1 MALITTDLDG
11 SATVLLASGTAARL
25 PGLDP
30 AREATGQDIQ
40 NLARALFALV
50 KDLDDRLESLEKK

>member
-1 MALITTDLDG
+1 MAVITTDLDG
-11 SATVLLASGTAARL
+11 SATILLAGGTAVRL

-40 NLARALFALV
+40 TLATALFALV